1 MLTVLGL
8 WITYPSLSCFECKME
23 IMLISKAALRVK
35 WVTSGSAYH
44 SHKVTWRDQHMSP
57 VSLATNI
64 SVAVQSLNCV
74 QLLVTPRI
82 AACQA
87 SLSFSTPWSLLKL
100 MSIETVMPS
109 TTSSS
114 VTPSP
119 AFNLS
124 QHQGLLQ
131 GVGSLHQVA
140 KALEL
145 QLQHRSF
152 Q

>member
-1 MLTVLGL
+1 
-8 WITYPSLSCFECKME
+8 
-23 IMLISKAALRVK
+23 
-35 WVTSGSAYH
+35 
-44 SHKVTWRDQHMSP
+44 MSP

-87 SLSFSTPWSLLKL
+87 SLSFSTSWSLLKL

-124 QHQGLLQ
+124 QHQGLFQ
-131 GVGSLHQVA
+131 WVGSLHQVA

-145 QLQHRSF
+145 QLQHQS
-152 Q
+152 